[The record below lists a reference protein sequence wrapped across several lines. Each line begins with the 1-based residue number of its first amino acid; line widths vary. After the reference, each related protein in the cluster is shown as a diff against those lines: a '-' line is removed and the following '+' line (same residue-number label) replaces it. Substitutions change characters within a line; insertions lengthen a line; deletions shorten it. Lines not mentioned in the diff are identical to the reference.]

1 MIHSYKYFKT
11 AYSPTP
17 NVVDYWVVSYL
28 DDVEIFHCHSKSGT
42 CEATQEWMNN
52 VTLEDPHF
60 WETNRDRSK
69 RNMQAN
75 KIKLAKMRARFNHTG
90 GLFTVNLLREKDIS
104 CARPLFYFQR
114 LESTGTTACSGTFV
128 SFFFF
133 LHWIFNS
140 PKNGPRR
147 HGG

>member
-1 MIHSYKYFKT
+1 
-11 AYSPTP
+11 
-17 NVVDYWVVSYL
+17 
-28 DDVEIFHCHSKSGT
+28 
-42 CEATQEWMNN
+42 
-52 VTLEDPHF
+52 
-60 WETNRDRSK
+60 
-69 RNMQAN
+69 MQAN

-140 PKNGPRR
+140 PKNGPGR